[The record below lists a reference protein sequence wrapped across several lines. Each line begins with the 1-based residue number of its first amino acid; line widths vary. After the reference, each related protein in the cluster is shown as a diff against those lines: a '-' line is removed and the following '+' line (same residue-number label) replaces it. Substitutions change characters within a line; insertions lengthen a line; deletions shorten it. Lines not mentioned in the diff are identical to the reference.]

1 MKLKLSL
8 LLVAIAA
15 ILTSPSNAFSA
26 SQRGIA
32 SVYSTKDGSKTASGA
47 KLDNNALTAAHR
59 SLPFGSKVRVTNSR
73 NGRTVVVVIVD
84 RGPFIRGRI
93 IDLTPAG
100 ARALGFSGLASVI
113 IDILG

>member
-59 SLPFGSKVRVTNSR
+59 SLPFGSKVRVTNHR
-73 NGRTVVVVIVD
+73 NGKSVIVTIID
-84 RGPFIRGRI
+84 RGTSFEVGSS
-93 IDLTPAG
+93 T
-100 ARALGFSGLASVI
+100 
-113 IDILG
+113 